1 MDIYICPMVTEA
13 DILGKAYV
21 HYRSWQET
29 YIGLVDASYMKTL
42 TLTKC
47 EKIAN
52 RFRDGILVA
61 KDGDEVIGFVG
72 YGAYRDD
79 TMKDCGEIF
88 AIYVLKAYH
97 GKHVGLALMN
107 AAMEKLSDYDRV
119 ALWVLRGNERAIR
132 FYEKYGFRFDG
143 TEQEI
148 LLGAP
153 RMEARMLYKKEGSFL
168 L

>member
-1 MDIYICPMVTEA
+1 MVTEA
-13 DILGKAYV
+13 DVLGKAYV

-61 KDGDEVIGFVG
+61 KDGNEVIGFVG

-97 GKHVGLALMN
+97 GKHVGLSLMN
-107 AAMEKLSDYDRV
+107 ATMEKLSDYDRV

-132 FYEKYGFRFDG
+132 FYEKYGFCFDG

-148 LLGAP
+148 LLGTP
-153 RMEARMLYKKEGSFL
+153 RTETRMIYKKEG
-168 L
+168 